1 MSGRVV
7 DMAVNPE
14 DPTNFYVAYATG
26 GLWHTINNGQ
36 SFTSVFDS
44 EAILTIGA
52 IAVNWKSNIIWIGT
66 GEVNGS
72 RSSYAGIGI
81 YKSSN
86 GGKSWDY
93 LGLPES
99 HHIGKIVINE
109 AEPNTA
115 WVAALGHLYS
125 PNKERGVYKTTD
137 GGKTWNQTLYVD
149 ANTGAVDLDIDS
161 KNPSDYM
168 RLCGIKRGRLLTLKS
183 LVKQVV
189 YIRVQTAVILGSKS
203 IHQVLDFQMVM
214 VLEELV

>member
-1 MSGRVV
+1 MRKILSFCLLLTFALFGNAQIKPTPASERLSSIEQRKKLMEASTINGTSFRNIGPTVMSGRVV

-66 GEVNGS
+66 GEVNSS
-72 RSSYAGIGI
+72 RSSYAGIGV

-125 PNKERGVYKTTD
+125 PNK
-137 GGKTWNQTLYVD
+137 
-149 ANTGAVDLDIDS
+149 
-161 KNPSDYM
+161 
-168 RLCGIKRGRLLTLKS
+168 
-183 LVKQVV
+183 
-189 YIRVQTAVILGSKS
+189 
-203 IHQVLDFQMVM
+203 
-214 VLEELV
+214 